1 MHIAP
6 EYKNRSEKE
15 ILSQDIFHDAVGY
28 GYRAASWV
36 DYVERTGNDAA
47 LYYACIDGRLSIEHL
62 IFELI
67 AVCLEPCLTEEDYK
81 RCLKSP
87 RKLDKFLAQLI
98 PEYRQLVAFSGIIQS
113 FSPGVPRIN
122 EWDIKGLMKN
132 WGSLSSFL
140 HWTGA
145 PVHTSESSEW
155 QSETF
160 NNTKGVILPLW
171 SKLSSGQSGAIRVDS
186 MSQNTKV
193 IWDKFR
199 SGELDAKAAK
209 FRLEVLGP

>member
-1 MHIAP
+1 MRMAP

-15 ILSQDIFHDAVGY
+15 ILSQNIYHDAVGY
-28 GYRAASWV
+28 GYRAASWI

-47 LYYACIDGRLSIEHL
+47 IYYACIDGRLSIEHL

-67 AVCLEPCLTEEDYK
+67 VVCSEPSLTEEDYK

-87 RKLDKFLAQLI
+87 RKLDKLLTQLI
-98 PEYRQLVAFSGIIQS
+98 PEYKKLVAFSGIIQS
-113 FSPGVPRIN
+113 LSPGVPKIN
-122 EWDIKGLMKN
+122 EWDIKELMKN

-145 PVHTSESSEW
+145 PVQTSESSEW
-155 QSETF
+155 QNEAF
-160 NNTKGVILPLW
+160 NKANAVILPLW

-186 MSQNTKV
+186 MSQNTKDV
-193 IWDKFR
+193 WDKFR
-199 SGELDAKAAK
+199 TGEIDAKAAK
-209 FRLEVLGP
+209 FRLELLGP